1 MEMLTARTD
10 PRVRLDISAIADMIG
25 SVTDLVLAAKA
36 LADPTR
42 VRIVAALRRGE
53 LCVCELSDALQVT
66 QSTLSTHL
74 QVIRDASLVRTRREG
89 KWVYYALRSDKKQ
102 LIKQLFGFFES
113 QLKSDARIG
122 ADAQRLAERLAQRED
137 GACCR
142 GYVAPRRKR
151 TARQCSL

>member
-1 MEMLTARTD
+1 MT
-10 PRVRLDISAIADMIG
+10 G
-25 SVTDLVLAAKA
+25 LVLEAKA

-42 VRIVAALRRGE
+42 VRILAALRRGE
-53 LCVCELSDALQVT
+53 LCVCELSDALHIT

-102 LIKQLFGFFES
+102 LVKQLFAFFGPE
-113 QLKSDARIG
+113 LKSDAQLA
-122 ADAQRLAERLAQRED
+122 ADSQHLVRRLAQRED

-142 GYVAPRRKR
+142 GYAAVRPR
-151 TARQCSL
+151 TSGGDS

>member
-1 MEMLTARTD
+1 MT
-10 PRVRLDISAIADMIG
+10 G
-25 SVTDLVLAAKA
+25 LVQAAKA

-42 VRIVAALRRGE
+42 VRILASLRRGE
-53 LCVCELSDALQVT
+53 LCVCELSDALHIT

-102 LIKQLFGFFES
+102 LVKQLFAFFGPELKNDTQLAADS
-113 QLKSDARIG
+113 QHLVR
-122 ADAQRLAERLAQRED
+122 RLAQRED

-142 GYVAPRRKR
+142 GYATVRR
-151 TARQCSL
+151 TTSGGDS

>member
-1 MEMLTARTD
+1 M
-10 PRVRLDISAIADMIG
+10 
-25 SVTDLVLAAKA
+25 TDLVLAAKA

-42 VRIVAALRRGE
+42 VRILVALRRGE

-102 LIKQLFGFFES
+102 LVGKLFGFFES
-113 QLKSDARIG
+113 ELKNDAQLR
-122 ADAQRLAERLAQRED
+122 ADGQRLAERLDQRED

-142 GYVAPRRKR
+142 GYATPRRKR
-151 TARQCSL
+151 TTRQCSL

>member
-1 MEMLTARTD
+1 M
-10 PRVRLDISAIADMIG
+10 
-25 SVTDLVLAAKA
+25 LAAKA

-42 VRIVAALRRGE
+42 LRILAALRRGE

-89 KWVYYALRSDKKQ
+89 KWVYYALRSDRKQ
-102 LIKQLFGFFES
+102 LVKQFFRFFES
-113 QLKSDARIG
+113 ELKRDAQLG

-142 GYVAPRRKR
+142 GFVAPR
-151 TARQCSL
+151 